1 VETKC
6 FRDISG
12 NIIKMSLATI
22 DEVRDTYNIKDRNS
36 LMRILSDDPKY
47 LNIRSVEGKLFKC

>member
-1 VETKC
+1 
-6 FRDISG
+6 
-12 NIIKMSLATI
+12 MSLATI

-36 LMRILSDDPKY
+36 LIRILSDDPKY